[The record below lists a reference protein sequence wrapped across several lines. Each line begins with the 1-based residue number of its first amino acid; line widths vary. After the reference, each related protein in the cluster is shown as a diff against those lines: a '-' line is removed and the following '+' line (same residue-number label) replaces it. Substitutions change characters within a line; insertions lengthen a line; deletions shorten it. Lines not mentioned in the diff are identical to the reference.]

1 MFFFLLDVAEYARGV
16 AKELIGMLKRC
27 SDFYR
32 FVGFWMRFAIKMIK
46 FAMNLLE
53 TNARRQEIVILSI
66 VAVRISFLRLTFYGV
81 SSNLY
86 INISLHI

>member
-1 MFFFLLDVAEYARGV
+1 
-16 AKELIGMLKRC
+16 
-27 SDFYR
+27 
-32 FVGFWMRFAIKMIK
+32 MIK

-53 TNARRQEIVILSI
+53 ANARRQEIVILSI
-66 VAVRISFLRLTFYGV
+66 VAVRIRFLRLTFYGV